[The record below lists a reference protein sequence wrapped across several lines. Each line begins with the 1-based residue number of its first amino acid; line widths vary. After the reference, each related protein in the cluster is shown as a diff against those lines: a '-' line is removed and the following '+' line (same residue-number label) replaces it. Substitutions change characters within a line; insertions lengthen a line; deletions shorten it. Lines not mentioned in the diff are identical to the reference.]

1 MMYKQT
7 ADESGWK
14 VNMQKQKNKVTDK
27 NKKLNWD

>member
-7 ADESGWK
+7 GDESGWK

-27 NKKLNWD
+27 NKELNWD